1 MDLVSG
7 FSPDVRGRFSGILSE
22 SSNDDPLYH
31 QPLEQQHGGQ
41 DAAEVY
47 LVLKNGQSFINIILY
62 LSEI

>member
-41 DAAEVY
+41 DAAEIH
-47 LVLKNGQSFINIILY
+47 LV
-62 LSEI
+62 